1 VIIVIIFRIRMID
14 DQEQPFEALKT
25 HQVTPHE
32 NITPRALSEVKP
44 SQRSF
49 GSSRMRKQIKPLV
62 FSRISP
68 EMPDNLASLY
78 REFLNQSNKDSSYKY
93 VNTDTRKSI

>member
-1 VIIVIIFRIRMID
+1 MMD
-14 DQEQPFEALKT
+14 NQDQTVEAAKT
-25 HQVTPHE
+25 QQVTQNE
-32 NITPRALSEVKP
+32 NVTPRVLSELRP

-68 EMPDNLASLY
+68 EIPENLTSLY
-78 REFLNQSNKDSSYKY
+78 REFLNQSHDNSGYKY
-93 VNTDTRKSI
+93 INVDTRKSV